1 MGVDELLV
9 AFGLANVLAALPIT
23 PRGLGVVEGVL
34 IPSLVGFGAASGT
47 ATVAVIGW
55 RLISF
60 WLPIPLGGLAYASL
74 KVVAPSRTEH
84 AAADTDVGARLR
96 ETAKE
101 VRSEVGGAREWA
113 RQRGFRIGE
122 DH

>member
-1 MGVDELLV
+1 M

-34 IPSLVGFGAASGT
+34 IPSLVGFGAAGGT
-47 ATVAVIGW
+47 ASVAVIGW

-60 WLPIPLGGLAYASL
+60 WLPIPVGGLAYASL
-74 KVVAPSRTEH
+74 KVVAPSTTED
-84 AAADTDVGARLR
+84 AAADSDVGARLR

-101 VRSEVGGAREWA
+101 VRTEVGSTREWA

-122 DH
+122 GD